1 MACRRLWECL
11 LNLLNFLLTLTGLA
25 MVGYGAYLLV
35 EWNTASS
42 AGNDPVSPTSGHPEF
57 SKFGRSMIVT
67 ISLSTSI
74 LDKLP
79 KACVTLFVT
88 SCFGCI
94 AAVTRNGCCLS
105 FYSFLV
111 ALLILVELGAAAF
124 ILFDHSW
131 KDYIP
136 ADVTGNFDTIYDFL
150 EHHWKIAKWVAL
162 GAVVLEISAS
172 LPTRKKLLEIF
183 TAGGGT

>member
-79 KACVTLFVT
+79 KACGISDSSFFMWF
-88 SCFGCI
+88 CH
-94 AAVTRNGCCLS
+94 CL
-105 FYSFLV
+105 
-111 ALLILVELGAAAF
+111 
-124 ILFDHSW
+124 
-131 KDYIP
+131 KYIP

-162 GAVVLEISAS
+162 GAVVLEVIV
-172 LPTRKKLLEIF
+172 EYY
-183 TAGGGT
+183 